1 MFYFMFYLMFYLMSY
16 MMFIYDVLSDV
27 LEKIAAPSAPLPS
40 LARLV
45 ASLVYLVSA
54 ARGLLSDITKHNI
67 SLTRYIQINEKV

>member
-1 MFYFMFYLMFYLMSY
+1 MFYLMSY
-16 MMFIYDVLSDV
+16 MMFIYDV

-45 ASLVYLVSA
+45 ASLVYFVSA

-67 SLTRYIQINEKV
+67 SLTRYIQVKERVLRNPETDFYC